1 MRAALIAFLIG
12 MHGIASAHQQNT
24 ASNIVEQRLMQ
35 NLACT
40 CPTCNLE
47 PIERCQCEQATK
59 MRAEVKDALR
69 GIDISTPNKRETA
82 YQHVCNL
89 FAAKYGA
96 DVLTPNQKK
105 TDPRMNW
112 LPIVMFAGGV
122 LLLVVITRR
131 SIKRRRLSS

>member
-1 MRAALIAFLIG
+1 MRAALIALIVG
-12 MHGIASAHQQNT
+12 MYGIASAQKQNPPT
-24 ASNIVEQRLMQ
+24 NIVEQRLMQ

-69 GIDISTPNKRETA
+69 SIDISTPDKREIA
-82 YQHVCNL
+82 YQHVRNL
-89 FAAKYGA
+89 FAANYGA

-112 LPIVMFAGGV
+112 LPVVMFIGGT

-131 SIKRRRLSS
+131 SIKRRRARS

>member
-12 MHGIASAHQQNT
+12 MHGVASAHQQN
-24 ASNIVEQRLMQ
+24 ASSNIVEQRLMQ

-59 MRAEVKDALR
+59 MRGEVKDALH
-69 GIDISTPNKRETA
+69 GVDISTPDKREAA
-82 YQHVCNL
+82 YQHVRSL

-96 DVLTPNQKK
+96 DVLTPNEKK

-112 LPIVMFAGGV
+112 LPIIIFVGAT
-122 LLLVVITRR
+122 LLLVVLTRR
-131 SIKRRRLSS
+131 SLKRRRGS